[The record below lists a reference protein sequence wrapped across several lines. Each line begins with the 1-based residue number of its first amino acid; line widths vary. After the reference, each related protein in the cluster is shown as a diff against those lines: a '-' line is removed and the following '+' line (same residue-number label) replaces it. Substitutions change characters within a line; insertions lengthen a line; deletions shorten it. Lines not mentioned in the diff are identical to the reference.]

1 MDAAAAL
8 ARNDRYIRE
17 FVEALHICPYA
28 KTCRE
33 TGKLHRRV
41 LASLDEA
48 APAAREVE
56 ALPDD
61 AVEVALLIFPGA
73 ATGSE
78 KTARDFETFCA
89 DLRPSLHKFYCV
101 AFHPDLPRDLADGHR
116 AVQFIRRSPDPTI
129 QMVRASVLRAVRG
142 PNDGGT
148 RVVTDPGSLSLEQL
162 LAIASPLTLADRIAA
177 ANLETLQREGPDR
190 IEALLASF
198 RGERPGP

>member
-33 TGKLHRRV
+33 SGKLQRRV
-41 LASLDEA
+41 VAGPQH
-48 APAAREVE
+48 APAAMAEIE
-56 ALPDD
+56 AMPEG

-73 ATGSE
+73 PTGSE
-78 KTARDFETFCA
+78 RAARDFENFCA
-89 DLRPSLHKFYCV
+89 SLRPGLRAFYCV

-116 AVQFIRRSPDPTI
+116 AVQLIRRSPDPTI
-129 QMVRASVLRAVRG
+129 QMVRASVLESVRG

-148 RVVTDPGSLSLEQL
+148 RVLADAHALSLEQL
-162 LAIASPLTLADRIAA
+162 LAIASPLSLADRIAQ

-190 IEALLASF
+190 IEALLTSL
-198 RGERPGP
+198 RPR